1 MNMMRVLSVCA
12 LLLCLMT
19 CGALAETVYT
29 IEGPFGNDYTCTDY
43 DGELPEDVRAILA
56 PVLREGDEV
65 LCGTRGQGSPLKK
78 QDVWWDQ
85 ILLAVRREGR
95 VLLLC
100 ALNSTQEGWDV
111 WIETDSFISEGS
123 AFDITFLPS
132 ERGEGWYLAA
142 APSILCDDE
151 IWRMVFRQ
159 SNRGYLNLSA
169 YERRSGDTRE
179 IVQNYDVMMMAYTIR
194 DGVYR
199 EQGKYKCSTPMRLA
213 AWDMESF
220 PRDGAQLQQYAET
233 HQPRHSESQAFLCG
247 ANLREKPTSKSRLI
261 GTYSARAEVLGSQMG
276 KVEPWYHVR
285 VGDTEGWVTANYC
298 LNGSQYDIRYYAM
311 GAVSVNPARADREI
325 ELRRSPDGEVFARL
339 LPGAMMHVIIETDGW
354 LHVIV
359 PQDGELG
366 PIADWD
372 GVYGYVRS
380 SEVVR
385 GVTLANL
392 RWK

>member
-1 MNMMRVLSVCA
+1 MNMTRVLSACA
-12 LLLCLMT
+12 LLLCLMA
-19 CGALAETVYT
+19 CGALAEGPYTVAGT
-29 IEGPFGNDYTCTDY
+29 AENDYTCLDF
-43 DGELPEDVRAILA
+43 DGALPEDVRDILA

-65 LCGTRGQGSPLKK
+65 LCGTRGQERTLQNRSIWM
-78 QDVWWDQ
+78 DE

-100 ALNSTQEGWDV
+100 ALNPYQEGWDV
-111 WIETDSFISEGS
+111 WIETDSFIPEGC

-132 ERGEGWYLAA
+132 ERGEGWYLDA
-142 APSILCDDE
+142 APSLLCGDE
-151 IWRMVFRQ
+151 TWRMVFRE
-159 SNRGYLNLSA
+159 SKYVNLCA
-169 YERRSGDTRE
+169 YERRSGDTRQ
-179 IVQNYDVMMMAYTIR
+179 IVQNHDVLMRAYTIR

-199 EQGKYKCSTPMRLA
+199 EEAEVRCSTPMRLA
-213 AWDMESF
+213 AWDMAGF
-220 PRDGAQLQQYAET
+220 PRDGAQLQQYAEA

-261 GTYSARAEVLGSQMG
+261 GVYSARAEVLDSQMG

-311 GAVSVNPARADREI
+311 GAVSVKPARADREI
-325 ELRRSPDGEVFARL
+325 ELRKSPNGEVFARL
-339 LPGAMMHVIIETDGW
+339 LPGAMMHVITETDGW

-359 PQDGELG
+359 PQNGELG
-366 PIADWD
+366 PMANWD
-372 GVYGYVRS
+372 GVYGYVRA

-385 GVTLANL
+385 GVTLADL

>member
-1 MNMMRVLSVCA
+1 MNVTRVLSVCA
-12 LLLCLMT
+12 LLLCLMA
-19 CGALAETVYT
+19 CGALAEREYTVNGSA
-29 IEGPFGNDYTCTDY
+29 ENDYTCTDY
-43 DGELPEDVRAILA
+43 DGALPEDVQDILA

-65 LCGTRGQGSPLKK
+65 LCGTRGQERTL
-78 QDVWWDQ
+78 QNRNIWFDE

-100 ALNSTQEGWDV
+100 ALNPRQEGWDV
-111 WIETDSFISEGS
+111 WIETDSFIPEGC

-132 ERGEGWYLAA
+132 EHGEGWYLDA
-142 APSILCDDE
+142 APSILCGDE
-151 IWRMVFRQ
+151 TWRMVFRQ

-179 IVQNYDVMMMAYTIR
+179 IVQNHDVLMMAYTIR

-199 EQGKYKCSTPMRLA
+199 EQGKYKCSTPLRLA

-220 PRDGAQLQQYAET
+220 PRDGAQLQQYAEA
-233 HQPRHSESQAFLCG
+233 HQPQHSESQAFLCG

-261 GTYSARAEVLGSQMG
+261 GRYSARAEVLGSRMG
-276 KVEPWYHVR
+276 TVEPWYHVR

-298 LNGSQYDIRYYAM
+298 LNGSQYDIRYYSM
-311 GAVSVNPARADREI
+311 GAAWVNPARADREI
-325 ELRRSPDGEVFARL
+325 ELRKSPNGEVFARL
-339 LPGAMMHVIIETDGW
+339 LPGAMMHVITETDGW

-359 PQDGELG
+359 PQNGELG
-366 PIADWD
+366 PMADWD
-372 GVYGYVRS
+372 GVYGYVRA

-385 GVTLANL
+385 GVTLADL
-392 RWK
+392 KWK